1 MDLSYDLSN
10 KLIKGTLSNTPYV
23 PPVKA
28 YLALYTSDP
37 TKSDTGT
44 EVDQASY
51 NRQEI
56 TMGEPVD
63 GQAKNTAEIEWNGA
77 LTSWGTVTHVGIR
90 DAATGGNLMFFTAL
104 DEAKDIGVGDQF
116 KVTPNSL
123 TVTLS

>member
-37 TKSDTGT
+37 TKNDTGT
-44 EVDQASY
+44 EVGEASY

-56 TMGEPVD
+56 TMGEPVN
-63 GQAKNTAEIEWNGA
+63 GVAQNTAEIEWNGA
-77 LTSWGTVTHVGIR
+77 LTSWGLVTHVGIR
-90 DAATGGNLMFFTAL
+90 DEATGGNLMYFTAL
-104 DEAKDIGVGDQF
+104 DEPKDIGVGDQF

>member
-1 MDLSYDLSN
+1 MSNDLAN

-28 YLALYTSDP
+28 FLALYTSDP
-37 TKSDTGT
+37 TKDDTGS
-44 EVDQASY
+44 EVGEASY
-51 NRQEI
+51 SRQEI

-63 GQAKNTAEIEWNGA
+63 GVAKNTAEIEWNGA
-77 LTSWGTVTHVGIR
+77 LTSWGTVGWVGIR
-90 DAATGGNLMFFTAL
+90 DAATEGNLMFFTAL

-116 KVTPNSL
+116 KITANSL